1 MDKQRK
7 WPLLLMGS
15 VLVLLLALIGS
26 IALAQ
31 DATPEV
37 APQAGTPAQ
46 EDSDTD
52 EVPGLRG
59 FGHWGGLD
67 RLDGDSDWQTY
78 LAEAL
83 GITVEE
89 LADAQERAYG
99 AALAD
104 AVAAGQLTQE
114 QADDIL
120 ARRALKS
127 AIDKNAIL
135 AEALGL
141 TVDELEAAL
150 AGGQSLADLMTAQ
163 GIDPA
168 TLMANAQAAY
178 EAAVQQAVADGVIT
192 QAQADEFLAGETFN
206 FFGRGERGGHHRGG
220 RGGHGFG
227 FPRTPDST
235 TPDTNTPGTADTNSD
250 A

>member
-7 WPLLLMGS
+7 WSLLLMGS

-31 DATPEV
+31 DATPE
-37 APQAGTPAQ
+37 ATTPAQ
-46 EDSDTD
+46 EDATEAPS
-52 EVPGLRG
+52 LRG
-59 FGHWGGLD
+59 FGHWGGLG
-67 RLDGDSDWQTY
+67 RSDGDSDWLSY

-163 GIDPA
+163 GIDSA

-192 QAQADEFLAGETFN
+192 QAQADAILAGDSFGL
-206 FFGRGERGGHHRGG
+206 FGHGGLRGFGGGGRGRGGHHG
-220 RGGHGFG
+220 RGFDGFAL
-227 FPRTPDST
+227 PDST
-235 TPDTNTPGTADTNSD
+235 TPDTTTPDTTDTGLD